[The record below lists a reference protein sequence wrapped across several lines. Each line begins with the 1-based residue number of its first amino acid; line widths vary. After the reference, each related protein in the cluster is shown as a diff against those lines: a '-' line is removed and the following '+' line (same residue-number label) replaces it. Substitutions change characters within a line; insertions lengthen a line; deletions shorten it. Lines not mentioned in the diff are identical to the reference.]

1 MEADTKKVNYQNS
14 NIAIKNITNTD
25 EISSGT
31 KTYISSSNIRYNS
44 STNSF
49 QSTRQRIKR
58 QLNNTK
64 QTKIVNVNRITKLFN
79 NKDNCANFT
88 GKYDHIFKKVHN
100 ITIIQSTNDRSNYH
114 IVNLTPQLKS
124 Q

>member
-1 MEADTKKVNYQNS
+1 MEADTKEVNYQNS
-14 NIAIKNITNTD
+14 NIAIKNITKTD

-44 STNSF
+44 STYPF

-64 QTKIVNVNRITKLFN
+64 QTKIVNANRITKLFN
-79 NKDNCANFT
+79 NKDNCTNFT
-88 GKYDHIFKKVHN
+88 GKYGH
-100 ITIIQSTNDRSNYH
+100 TNDRS
-114 IVNLTPQLKS
+114 K
-124 Q
+124 